1 MCAVSDTN
9 VGACGK
15 LCILYEFVL
24 KYAPMNISVLYVQN
38 LHMVT
43 CFCNCSQ
50 SNFEVLNYVEL
61 VKQS

>member
-1 MCAVSDTN
+1 MVLPL
-9 VGACGK
+9 K
-15 LCILYEFVL
+15 L
-24 KYAPMNISVLYVQN
+24 KKNISVLYDVQS

-50 SNFEVLNYVEL
+50 SNSEILNYVEL